1 MCLQID
7 FDMGRVANLSV
18 EKRAQ
23 IVALWN
29 AGFSK
34 REIGRRLTCSAYAVR
49 QAIRRH
55 QETGSNQD
63 RPRSGRP
70 RVSTARDD
78 AYLALI
84 ARRRRKV
91 TARSMLGEWQMTLG
105 HRISV
110 QTVRNR

>member
-1 MCLQID
+1 
-7 FDMGRVANLSV
+7 MGKVANLSV

-29 AGFSK
+29 AAFSK
-34 REIGRRLTCSAYAVR
+34 REIGCRLTCSDYAVR
-49 QAIRRH
+49 QAIRRYE
-55 QETGSNQD
+55 ETGSNQD

-70 RVSTARDD
+70 RVSSARDD
-78 AYLALI
+78 AYLALL

-91 TARSMLGEWQMTLG
+91 TARTLHGDWQMTVG
-105 HRISV
+105 HRSSV